1 MKISNK
7 IEIGENSEC
16 LENGLYAS
24 IDWMAF
30 TFFPDEKKSYVDV
43 ADLLGFSPEDFKKGK
58 GRNGYKTSYVL
69 DLANIHILSDGTPEM
84 GIHVDI
90 SGAAISTLLASWRE
104 KNTIQTPF
112 GTAGMHIADL
122 EYTVLL
128 DLLYTL
134 SKYVTFTRIDLAI
147 DDIGCNYFRCDEI
160 LQKFETGQYI
170 SKFRTFEHRAPRS
183 LKDGSKRGEMITVGQ
198 RVSDTYL
205 RIYDKKLEYEN
216 KRREL
221 IEKDWIRWELELKHE
236 RADRVVELLLEYKNL
251 SKVCAGVLNNY
262 LRFTIPLP
270 GSPSDR
276 ITDPKWENFVN
287 HMDKIPL
294 WLPAQPKTID
304 DTKRW
309 LDKSAGASIAA
320 VLIADGNYLFF
331 EENFE
336 KWKYRYLRN
345 RELQRRVKASRDN
358 KSNRRMSHNSK
369 KS

>member
-1 MKISNK
+1 MKTSNK
-7 IEIGENSEC
+7 IKISENSEC

-24 IDWMAF
+24 MDWMAF
-30 TFFPDEKKSYVDV
+30 TFFPDEKMSYVDV
-43 ADLLGFSPEDFKKGK
+43 ADFLGFAPENFRKGK
-58 GRNGYKTSYVL
+58 GRNGYKTSHVL
-69 DLANIHILSDGTPEM
+69 DFANIQILSDGTLEM

-90 SGAAISTLLASWRE
+90 SGEAISALLDSWRK
-104 KNTIQTPF
+104 KNTMQTPF
-112 GTAGMHIADL
+112 GIEGMQVADL

-128 DLLYTL
+128 DLLDTL

-147 DDIGCNYFRCDEI
+147 DDMGCNYFQCDEI

-170 SKFRTFEHRAPRS
+170 SKFRTFEHRAPRL

-216 KRREL
+216 KHHEL
-221 IEKDWIRWELELKHE
+221 IETDWIRWELELKHE

-251 SKVCAGVLNNY
+251 SRVCAGVLNNY

-270 GSPSDR
+270 DSPSDR
-276 ITDPKWENFVN
+276 ITDPKWESFVD

-294 WLPAQPKTID
+294 WLPAYPKTIE

-309 LDKSAGASIAA
+309 LDESAGASIAA
-320 VLIADGNYLFF
+320 VVEMDGNWSFF
-331 EENFE
+331 YENLK
-336 KWKYRYLRN
+336 KWKYRLA
-345 RELQRRVKASRDN
+345 K
-358 KSNRRMSHNSK
+358 NSK
-369 KS
+369 LMRRIHISKNNVERRK